1 MCYEAA
7 KKANKKFFAIQFFGE
22 CWVSDTE
29 SYKLHGP
36 STNCWNGVGR
46 DYDNYVYEVL
56 WWTAQVIIKN
66 NTAQGNESSDHFNC
80 FDTLSNC
87 S

>member
-1 MCYEAA
+1 MCYETA

-29 SYKLHGP
+29 SYKLYGP

-56 WWTAQVIIKN
+56 W
-66 NTAQGNESSDHFNC
+66 
-80 FDTLSNC
+80 
-87 S
+87 